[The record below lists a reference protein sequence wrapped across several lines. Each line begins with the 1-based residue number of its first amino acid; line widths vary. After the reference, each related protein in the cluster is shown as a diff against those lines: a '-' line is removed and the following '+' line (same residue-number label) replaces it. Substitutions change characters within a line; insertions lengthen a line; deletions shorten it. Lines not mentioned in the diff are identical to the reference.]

1 MGVQGAIEAEAST
14 DDIRIFLGEIPDD
27 LYTLRSRIRT
37 ARNCSTFRL
46 NTAES
51 ADARCLLRL
60 CADAASAWIYADAT
74 PAELREQS
82 EYCRRLLALAE
93 HAEKIWQ
100 GLCE

>member
-1 MGVQGAIEAEAST
+1 MGVEGVITAQGPS
-14 DDIRIFLGEIPDD
+14 DDIRLFLGDIPND
-27 LYTLRSRIRT
+27 LYALRAKIRT
-37 ARNCSTFRL
+37 ARNCSTFRM
-46 NTAES
+46 TSAES

-60 CADAASAWIYADAT
+60 CSDAASAWIYADAT
-74 PAELREQS
+74 LAELREQA